1 MPLKFWDEAFVT
13 ATYLINRTP
22 SKVIDY
28 TTPLER
34 LLHVKPNYAAL
45 RVFGCACWPNLRP
58 YNTHK
63 LSFRSKRC
71 VFLGYSTLHKGF
83 KCLDPSSGRVYI
95 SRDVT
100 FDEQVYPFASLH
112 TNAGAKLR
120 AEILLLPSHLQP
132 SSSFGS
138 GGELLVEP
146 LVNNPNPDTN
156 QNDEISAAVIN
167 SGDGDANAAQNFS
180 FKGAETR
187 SNGQYFMQDAQPA
200 SSAQGSMDP
209 SHQQSPSC
217 QQAADARQPT
227 AGAAGA
233 DLHEA
238 ASPVGEGQMQE
249 LEPEL
254 SSSHGSGTPTGEP
267 APGSSA
273 ATNSGDS
280 TQDPETSTEAFAVP
294 EETAVTAPVGPVT
307 RAQRG
312 IRKRKEYTD
321 GTVRYGFLIETGEPV
336 NLQEVVSNRNWKVA
350 MDKEFT
356 ALMYNKTWH
365 LVPPVQE
372 KNMIDCK
379 WVYKIKRKSDGSID
393 RYKARLVA
401 KGFKQRYGIDYEDTF
416 SPVVKA
422 ATVRLILSITVSNGW
437 SLRQLD
443 VQNAFL
449 HGYLEEE
456 VYMRQPPG
464 YEDKVQPHYLCKLD
478 KALYGLKQAPRAWYS
493 RLSKK
498 LQDLGFVPSKADTS
512 LFFYS
517 RGTYTMFVLV
527 YVDDIIVASSSPQA
541 TKALL
546 KDLEKDFALKDLG
559 DLHYFLG
566 IEVKK
571 NSQGLVLSKE
581 RYATEV
587 LKRVGMAKCKPTN
600 TPLSTSEKLSST
612 QGAVLGQN
620 DATQYR
626 SIVGAL
632 QYLTLTRPNIS
643 FSVNKVCQY
652 LQQPTVDHWSA
663 VKRILR
669 YIQGTVSLG
678 LKINRSASTLI
689 SAFSDADWAGCVD
702 DRRSTG
708 GFAVFLGSNL
718 VSWSARKQAT
728 VSRSSTEA
736 EYKAL
741 ANATAEVMWI
751 RKLLDEIGIKQPNA
765 ARLWCDNLGATYLSA
780 NPVFH
785 ARTKHIEIDFHF
797 VREQVAQKLLDIR
810 FISTDDQV
818 ADGFTKALPVRRLEM
833 FKNNLNLGKL

>member
-1 MPLKFWDEAFVT
+1 MELLQGDTQSSANSMSRGGRGGGGRDGRGRGRGGGNGGRGGFGRGNDNKNNGNRPTCQLCGKIGHTVIKCWKRFDTSFTGEEKVAGAATSYGVDTNWYLDTGATDHITGELEKLSVKEKYNGNDQVHTANGTGMDINCVGHTTIRSSNRNFLLRNILHIPTAQKNLVSVHHFLRDNHAFMETYPHVFFIKDLATRKLLLQGRCRGGLYPLPSSHSTSMNKQAHSVVKPSTARWHHRLGHPSFAVVNRVISQNNLPVIPDSSQASVCDACQQGKCHQLPFQKSTSVSAGPLDLVYSDVWGPAPNSVGNKSYYVSFIDDYSKHVWLYLLKYKSEVFEKFRDFQNLVERLLERKIKVVQTDWGGEYQRLNTFFQRIGIEHHVSCPHTHQQNGAAERKHRHIVEVGLSLLAQASMPLKFWDEAFVT

-146 LVNNPNPDTN
+146 LVNNHNPNPDTN

-180 FKGAETR
+180 FNGAETR

-321 GTVRYGFLIETGEPV
+321 GTVRYGFFDR
-336 NLQEVVSNRNWKVA
+336 NR
-350 MDKEFT
+350 
-356 ALMYNKTWH
+356 
-365 LVPPVQE
+365 
-372 KNMIDCK
+372 
-379 WVYKIKRKSDGSID
+379 
-393 RYKARLVA
+393 
-401 KGFKQRYGIDYEDTF
+401 
-416 SPVVKA
+416 
-422 ATVRLILSITVSNGW
+422 
-437 SLRQLD
+437 
-443 VQNAFL
+443 
-449 HGYLEEE
+449 
-456 VYMRQPPG
+456 
-464 YEDKVQPHYLCKLD
+464 
-478 KALYGLKQAPRAWYS
+478 
-493 RLSKK
+493 
-498 LQDLGFVPSKADTS
+498 
-512 LFFYS
+512 
-517 RGTYTMFVLV
+517 
-527 YVDDIIVASSSPQA
+527 
-541 TKALL
+541 
-546 KDLEKDFALKDLG
+546 
-559 DLHYFLG
+559 
-566 IEVKK
+566 
-571 NSQGLVLSKE
+571 
-581 RYATEV
+581 
-587 LKRVGMAKCKPTN
+587 
-600 TPLSTSEKLSST
+600 
-612 QGAVLGQN
+612 
-620 DATQYR
+620 
-626 SIVGAL
+626 
-632 QYLTLTRPNIS
+632 
-643 FSVNKVCQY
+643 
-652 LQQPTVDHWSA
+652 
-663 VKRILR
+663 
-669 YIQGTVSLG
+669 
-678 LKINRSASTLI
+678 
-689 SAFSDADWAGCVD
+689 
-702 DRRSTG
+702 
-708 GFAVFLGSNL
+708 
-718 VSWSARKQAT
+718 
-728 VSRSSTEA
+728 
-736 EYKAL
+736 
-741 ANATAEVMWI
+741 
-751 RKLLDEIGIKQPNA
+751 
-765 ARLWCDNLGATYLSA
+765 
-780 NPVFH
+780 
-785 ARTKHIEIDFHF
+785 
-797 VREQVAQKLLDIR
+797 
-810 FISTDDQV
+810 
-818 ADGFTKALPVRRLEM
+818 
-833 FKNNLNLGKL
+833 